1 MGDIDWLVFELEG
14 TLIDDIAAVRAG
26 AELLARS
33 HTAPKWTSA
42 RGFRERWCE
51 ALELSLVRYRRGECT
66 EIEAH
71 RETVRVFDPRL
82 DDEECDRLFR
92 GFFERYLDGL
102 GVFPDVPSALFR
114 LGRQVKLGVIARA
127 DDARAKEMVRRVG
140 LSDVISHV
148 VGLTGRPE
156 RSLDPFDYFLKDVGG
171 IGERLAF
178 VGGELTEEVVAAR
191 RRGVR
196 VVWLNRRFH
205 RRSPELPTVRTL
217 DELVEIFWPYMRLS
231 L

>member
-14 TLIDDIAAVRAG
+14 TLIDDVAAVRAG

-33 HTAPKWTSA
+33 HTAPRWASA
-42 RGFRERWCE
+42 RGFRERWRE

-66 EIEAH
+66 EIVAR

-82 DDEECDRLFR
+82 EDGECDGLFR
-92 GFFERYLDGL
+92 GYFERYLDAL

-114 LGRQVKLGVIARA
+114 IGHQVRLGVIAQA

-148 VGLTGRPE
+148 VGWTERPD
-156 RSLDPFDYFLKDVGG
+156 RSVDPFEYFLKEVSG
-171 IGERLAF
+171 IGERIAF
-178 VGGELTEEVVAAR
+178 VGGELTEEVMAAR

-205 RRSPELPTVRTL
+205 RRSPELPTVRSL

-231 L
+231 S